1 MIRRQRRE
9 TTQTCSQSAAQAL
22 SIIRFGGEVEED
34 EDDEDDEDYVDNDD
48 DDCGDSDVMQ
58 MLTM

>member
-1 MIRRQRRE
+1 MILRRRRE

-22 SIIRFGGEVEED
+22 SIIRFGSEVEEEED
-34 EDDEDDEDYVDNDD
+34 DDDEDDVDNDD